1 VGLAPGAPLDVVTLV
16 GGHPS
21 LIGRRGDETLDSWIF
36 AGDRGLID
44 CVWCSG
50 ARVVSGGRH
59 RDRDAI
65 VARYAQTLRLLLA

>member
-1 VGLAPGAPLDVVTLV
+1 VRD
-16 GGHPS
+16 HPS
-21 LIGRRGDETLDSWIF
+21 LIGRNVDEILDSWIF

-44 CVWCSG
+44 CVWRAG

-65 VARYAQTLRLLLA
+65 ERRYSAALRTVLG